1 MLHCIINM
9 NKSKGINLIF
19 YVILLI
25 GNITTTIR
33 YGMNV
38 VSVIAIVACALAILF
53 NVIFNEN

>member
-1 MLHCIINM
+1 M

-25 GNITTTIR
+25 DNITTIIR

>member
-1 MLHCIINM
+1 M

-38 VSVIAIVACALAILF
+38 VSVIAIVACALGILF